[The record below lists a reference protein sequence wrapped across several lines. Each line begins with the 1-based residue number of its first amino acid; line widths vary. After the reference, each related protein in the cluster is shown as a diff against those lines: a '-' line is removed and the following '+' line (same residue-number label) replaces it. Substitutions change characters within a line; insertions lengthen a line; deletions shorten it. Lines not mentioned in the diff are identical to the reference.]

1 MKNPL
6 IILTFLFSTQMA
18 LGQKIK
24 TPKSIEEAIEVLKVD
39 CTDSLQ
45 KIIKKTPNDSLI
57 NLCYPWDGEYKT
69 IFKWTE
75 SDNKRSKIKNYLIEN
90 GIESNQHQQTVIM
103 IAFKHY
109 LNNQEINESKIFEP
123 YKKIEDKWRAED
135 KVRYSTDSLRGV
147 YIPKDIEDCFQQID
161 SFWSDT
167 VKAEVRAM
175 TSDEFVGKTHFGIG
189 LWMRNNWQL
198 WGGSRLS
205 KYMNDLGINH
215 PDHMSG
221 TILSLY
227 YKYLKEE
234 EFDLEKEIEKI
245 KK

>member
-1 MKNPL
+1 
-6 IILTFLFSTQMA
+6 MA
-18 LGQKIK
+18 LGQKMK

-39 CTDSLQ
+39 CADSLKQ
-45 KIIKKTPNDSLI
+45 IIKKTSNDSLI

-75 SDNKRSKIKNYLIEN
+75 SDNKKSKIKNYLIEN

-109 LNNQEINESKIFEP
+109 LNNQEINESIIFEP

-135 KVRYSTDSLRGV
+135 KVRFSTDTLRGV

-175 TSDEFVGKTHFGIG
+175 TSNEFGGNTHFGLG

-215 PDHMSG
+215 PDNMSG

-227 YKYLKEE
+227 YMYLTED